1 MSSRY
6 TPTTSRARAKH
17 LERVVKALLQR
28 PHHEQCVTNADIIA
42 MAKGSLFEM
51 QGDRGGPSKAIG
63 RAIAQMAPALALKKI
78 RGGRGKETL
87 WAPAA
92 YVPPS
97 AVAAAGAEQYAE
109 AGSLQGAMLSQ
120 AVRQVRLVVSHAAHH
135 GWHADPAPLVR
146 AAHEFLAFLAAAT
159 ASPPPQPQPQPSRRR
174 SRLGSRRSS
183 SRRSRRNRRSRRSR
197 RSRCRTTAH

>member
-1 MSSRY
+1 MSTRY

-17 LERVVKALLQR
+17 LERVVEALLQR

-97 AVAAAGAEQYAE
+97 AAAAAGAGEARGETGGGAE
-109 AGSLQGAMLSQ
+109 AGSLRGAMFNQ

-159 ASPPPQPQPQPSRRR
+159 ASPPQQQPPQPQQPQP
-174 SRLGSRRSS
+174 
-183 SRRSRRNRRSRRSR
+183 
-197 RSRCRTTAH
+197 

>member
-6 TPTTSRARAKH
+6 TPTTSRARAKE

-28 PHHEQCVTNADIIA
+28 PNHEQCVTNADIIA

-51 QGDRGGPSKAIG
+51 QGDRGGLSKAIG

-97 AVAAAGAEQYAE
+97 AAAAAGAGEARGETGVGAEQHAE
-109 AGSLQGAMLSQ
+109 AGSLRPWRGSGKSECAHRAPTSRARHGGALRTACAAFQ
-120 AVRQVRLVVSHAAHH
+120 RRGRRHAACFEV
-135 GWHADPAPLVR
+135 G
-146 AAHEFLAFLAAAT
+146 
-159 ASPPPQPQPQPSRRR
+159 RRR
-174 SRLGSRRSS
+174 LPVTRS
-183 SRRSRRNRRSRRSR
+183 
-197 RSRCRTTAH
+197 

>member
-1 MSSRY
+1 M
-6 TPTTSRARAKH
+6 
-17 LERVVKALLQR
+17 KALLQR

-51 QGDRGGPSKAIG
+51 QGDRGGLSKAIG

-97 AVAAAGAEQYAE
+97 AVAAAGAEQHAE

-183 SRRSRRNRRSRRSR
+183 SRRSRRSRR
-197 RSRCRTTAH
+197 